1 VVVALGNQVA
11 LLFKA
16 LAKLVLAGIMS
27 PNDARRRLG
36 LYPIDG
42 LDEPKVSMPGG
53 AAAATGPDNA
63 GEDNPDA

>member
-1 VVVALGNQVA
+1 
-11 LLFKA
+11 
-16 LAKLVLAGIMS
+16 MS